1 MIHNMPFSPYIDIDS
16 GAWLFVSVVISTEI
30 RDHPTCTDGYRQ
42 SIYADTSTRTKIYK
56 SGGARFYQI
65 NYFAVKQAPSW
76 YTGDYLFSLAA

>member
-1 MIHNMPFSPYIDIDS
+1 MPFSPYIDIAS

-30 RDHPTCTDGYRQ
+30 RDHRTCTDGYRH
-42 SIYADTSTRTKIYK
+42 SICADTGTRTKIYK
-56 SGGARFYQI
+56 KRRASFYEI